1 MSKVGLPL
9 ELIFS
14 ALGPHAIYVLIK
26 RAYEFKICEESF
38 VMRLVLPICLD
49 LSPLGSADLE
59 QLPLLI
65 SQLSL
70 CPLERRD
77 VDVIEREE
85 GHVVVP
91 AERAACN

>member
-1 MSKVGLPL
+1 
-9 ELIFS
+9 
-14 ALGPHAIYVLIK
+14 
-26 RAYEFKICEESF
+26 
-38 VMRLVLPICLD
+38 MRLVLPMCLD

-70 CPLERRD
+70 CPLERRV
-77 VDVIEREE
+77 VDVIERLE